1 MTDVTFKRID
11 RHEWRIFQDR
21 DIVGDVLR
29 MPDILDPGRSL
40 FVVHLSEDHRGP
52 VRVHDAARVREVT
65 QRLVDSHSL
74 W

>member
-1 MTDVTFKRID
+1 MSDVTFRRID
-11 RHEWRIFQDR
+11 RHEWRVYQDR

-40 FVVHLSEDHRGP
+40 FVVHLSEDFRGP
-52 VRVHDAARVREVT
+52 VRVRDAARVREVT
-65 QRLVDSHSL
+65 QRLVASHPL